1 MEQIWWEK
9 VPNAVAFVSDIVENL
24 LSEKSIVLSCSGNLP
39 WYSCMVRTIKEA
51 VKQQNSSKRFE
62 SASNIHNP
70 GDYLLKEFCKPE
82 KRAEYRPTKS
92 YAKFFAGSDD
102 IVLHGR
108 YIWIKVNSKEQMDAW
123 MSLVSEYIKERGRGK
138 EMAVFILEWNGG
150 RNLQSKKGITT
161 ISFDEYVSEY
171 DRIVFCTLASSS
183 VGERPFIKDYL
194 TELVANVVGNDIE
207 LCAACLRNY
216 REFLKGPYKVICQV
230 VNDQIRSDGTDYSFS
245 NNEENVNYLIWRAQ
259 IKSIYPILEEYR
271 EEFVQKYASVIAKH
285 LPMVS
290 SYGETYDEPSDVELG
305 TLKYMADNG
314 MLYLQAKEAERLK
327 VNKEARNKLSH
338 LAVLSLEEIQKLE
351 V

>member
-24 LSEKSIVLSCSGNLP
+24 LSEKSIVLSCSGDLP
-39 WYSCMVRTIKEA
+39 WYSFMVRTIKEA
-51 VKQQNSSKRFE
+51 VKQQNSSKCFE
-62 SASNIHNP
+62 SASDIQNP

-82 KRAEYRPTKS
+82 KRAEYRPTNS

-108 YIWIKVNSKEQMDAW
+108 YIWIKVKSKGQMDSW
-123 MSLVSEYIKERGRGK
+123 MSFISEYIKERGRSK
-138 EMAVFILEWNGG
+138 ETAVFVLEWNGCE
-150 RNLQSKKGITT
+150 NLQFKKGITP
-161 ISFDEYVSEY
+161 ISFDEYVCEY

-183 VGERPFIKDYL
+183 VGERPFIKNYL
-194 TELVANVVGNDIE
+194 TELAANVVGNDIE

-216 REFLKGPYKVICQV
+216 RDFLKNPYKAICQV
-230 VNDQIRSDGTDYSFS
+230 VHDQIRSDGTDYTFS
-245 NNEENVNYLIWRAQ
+245 MNENDVKHLIWCAQ
-259 IKSIYPILEEYR
+259 IKTVYPILEEYR
-271 EEFVQKYASVIAKH
+271 EEFVQKYAYVIAKH
-285 LPMVS
+285 LPMTS

-314 MLYLQAKEAERLK
+314 MLHLQTKDAERLK

-338 LAVLSLEEIQKLE
+338 LAVLSLEEIHKLE